1 MSYIR
6 KHSSPSDLHYIEGI
20 WVQACMLMGQGVT
33 MFLGGILEQKLGLR
47 IACLIGSWT
56 LRFVYWIDVVGWF
69 VPDIYH

>member
-33 MFLGGILEQKLGLR
+33 MFLGGIMEQKLGLR

-56 LRFVYWIDVVGWF
+56 LRFVHWIDVVG
-69 VPDIYH
+69 